1 MALPVVFI
9 RMNLESPCLK
19 IAIDK
24 VIVTDLV
31 KNYKERSRQ
40 MKIIQNEKDGIVCVT
55 VKGRAETQLTHEF
68 EGAIKQI
75 VEGDNRNLLLDLGA
89 LDYLRSSVLR
99 VILNATKEIERKSGK
114 VVLCSLNEHVK
125 EVFEG
130 NCLKDAIAI
139 SDTVES
145 GLCTLLKPLKTV

>member
-1 MALPVVFI
+1 MGQSTIGFNTI
-9 RMNLESPCLK
+9 QNFWF
-19 IAIDK
+19 K

-31 KNYKERSRQ
+31 KNYKERSSQ

-55 VKGRAETQLTHEF
+55 VIGRAETQLIHEF
-68 EGAIKQI
+68 EVAIKKI
-75 VEGDNRNLLLDLGA
+75 VEGDNRHLLLDLGA

-99 VILNATKEIERKSGK
+99 AILNAAKKIERKSGK
-114 VVLCSLNEHVK
+114 VVLCSLNAYVK
-125 EVFEG
+125 EVFEE

-145 GLCTLLKPLKTV
+145 GLCELLRPLNAA